1 MPARDIYHATV
12 KEALLK
18 DGWNVTDNPFKLR
31 MGSRDLFVDLAIN
44 KLIIANKDNQAV
56 LVEIKSF
63 TNLSPVADLE
73 QALGQYIIYRNILEK
88 QEISAK
94 LYMAIR
100 QDTYTNIFSEPLGV
114 LVTERNNINLLIFDP
129 YQEIIVLWKPYP

>member
-1 MPARDIYHATV
+1 MPARDIYHSTV

-18 DGWNVTDNPFKLR
+18 DGWTITDDPFKLR

-73 QALGQYIIYRNILEK
+73 
-88 QEISAK
+88 
-94 LYMAIR
+94 
-100 QDTYTNIFSEPLGV
+100 
-114 LVTERNNINLLIFDP
+114 
-129 YQEIIVLWKPYP
+129 